1 MLREKACMRTRLEDA
16 DTEVDVL
23 SETHPGEAAE
33 RFINLATY
41 SHIETPRIEFVHF
54 LFSAADA
61 AGGEERS
68 HGVVDGFLYIGKG
81 DVRTVRSAECIGR
94 GFLQFLFHCCK
105 IASGRMQSESSIIRY
120 SPRLRSA
127 P

>member
-1 MLREKACMRTRLEDA
+1 MVEDTGCIEDGTVDAAALEDA

-33 RFINLATY
+33 RFINLATH

-54 LFSAADA
+54 LFSAANA

-94 GFLQFLFHCCK
+94 GFFAVPLPLLQN
-105 IASGRMQSESSIIRY
+105 S
-120 SPRLRSA
+120 LREGCSRN
-127 P
+127 PV

>member
-1 MLREKACMRTRLEDA
+1 MPELCTCLKEPACVPALEDA

-33 RFINLATY
+33 RFINLATH

-54 LFSAADA
+54 LFSAANA

-68 HGVVDGFLYIGKG
+68 HGVVDGFLY
-81 DVRTVRSAECIGR
+81 VCE
-94 GFLQFLFHCCK
+94 
-105 IASGRMQSESSIIRY
+105 
-120 SPRLRSA
+120 
-127 P
+127 